1 MRKGRDGGKREK
13 NGGKK
18 GEKTDENSG
27 HYVIASSRPPERRPL
42 ERRTLA
48 PKRARANSLAVSLVC
63 TRCYLYPSLDIKIK
77 IIFQSVKGA
86 IALCHLL

>member
-1 MRKGRDGGKREK
+1 MVDRVWKGVYPKVFGRSKQLSLNKFFDPSTPSMRKGRDGGKNGK

-18 GEKTDENSG
+18 RRENTDENSG

-48 PKRARANSLAVSLVC
+48 PIKRE
-63 TRCYLYPSLDIKIK
+63 IK
-77 IIFQSVKGA
+77 
-86 IALCHLL
+86 C

>member
-1 MRKGRDGGKREK
+1 MRKGRDGEKREK

-18 GEKTDENSG
+18 GEKRGKKGGGKTDDYSG

-48 PKRARANSLAVSLVC
+48 PIVRNVYIRKNSYYHSTSRFPSANILLPQS
-63 TRCYLYPSLDIKIK
+63 YP
-77 IIFQSVKGA
+77 
-86 IALCHLL
+86 